1 MNIPLGFEVGSGRPV
16 SVPAKHLCVTGQTQE
31 SGKTTTLE
39 ALITRSGFRAVA
51 FITKRGERSFRLS
64 RPIPAFYR
72 ESSTGEYWEYVRAIV
87 EGMLEV
93 KLGYQENG
101 MLIKLCQDY
110 ERAAPASS
118 KKKDPVYK
126 WKGAKSLKDLQRNLA
141 IARPHQRGN
150 AEVVAM
156 QLGAYLEKIIPEI
169 EHTDFAGRLE
179 LQAGVPNVMDISGLS
194 TTLQSLVIRAT
205 IEWVHQHGKKT
216 VVIIPEAWKF
226 IPRKTTPV
234 KQAVERLIREGA
246 ALQNFVWLDS
256 QDLRG
261 VDPLLLRSIGVWI
274 FGVQRERNEVANTL
288 DTIPDLP
295 KPLAGDIMRLQKG
308 QFFVAYGSVC
318 IKTYVQPAGM
328 GAEHAK
334 AIAKGEEDASS
345 WKQIVQ
351 ELDAEEEQNKES
363 HAENRQDD
371 AESSD
376 SDDVS
381 ASAVESSRHD
391 LGQTE
396 SEGDEMWKERAE
408 KAEAELAEVKA
419 RLRAMEAGNG
429 SLPENGTKTA
439 AAATPNTPAAAPV
452 PFAGKGRECV
462 DIYPELRRMI
472 LADQAVL
479 AKLAVLQPQLDV
491 TVERRTVEM
500 SDGTLKG
507 SIAKMLHRGFFK
519 SPKQSVDVRR
529 ELIRVGAA
537 DDRLSNANLSNALKA
552 LNEYGFLTAEA
563 EGWLEVPGM
572 KVNILEK

>member
-169 EHTDFAGRLE
+169 EHTDFTSRLE

-194 TTLQSLVIRAT
+194 TTLQSLVIRST

-328 GAEHAK
+328 GAEHAR

-351 ELDAEEEQNKES
+351 ELDAETTQESFQTDEEGSE
-363 HAENRQDD
+363 ENPRPDD
-371 AESSD
+371 SNGAGAVDGVSSELVSGQAESE
-376 SDDVS
+376 DD
-381 ASAVESSRHD
+381 E
-391 LGQTE
+391 T
-396 SEGDEMWKERAE
+396 MWKERAE
-408 KAEAELAEVKA
+408 KAEAEVIELRA
-419 RLRAMEAGNG
+419 RLEVLERADR
-429 SLPENGTKTA
+429 SLPENGTATA
-439 AAATPNTPAAAPV
+439 AAAAPNTPAAAPV
-452 PFAGKGRECV
+452 PLSP
-462 DIYPELRRMI
+462 YP
-472 LADQAVL
+472 DQWYIEMRKRLMTDPAVL

-491 TVERRTVEM
+491 TVERRTMEM

-519 SPKQSVDVRR
+519 TPKQSVDVRR

-537 DDRLSNANLSNALKA
+537 DDRLSNANLANALKT

-572 KVNILEK
+572 KVNISEK